1 MNSEYKPLL
10 GKNILLG
17 ISGGIAAYKC
27 AELTRRL
34 IDQGAS
40 VRVVITASAQAF
52 ITPLTMQAVSGHHV
66 SNSLLDS
73 DAERGMGHIEL
84 GKWADL
90 VLIAPAT
97 ANIIAKITTGIADD
111 LLSTLCLAT
120 PSPIVISPAMN
131 VQMYQ
136 APATQANLK
145 TLESRGLLIWG
156 PGEGEQACGD
166 MGKGRMLDPNVLVR
180 YAVNFLAEKT
190 PLLKDVRITITAGPT
205 QEALD
210 PVRYISNHSSGKMG
224 FSLADEAQKMGAIV
238 TLISGPV
245 HLETPQN
252 VTRLDV
258 LSAQQMHQ
266 ASLEN
271 AQSSDL
277 FIACA
282 AVADYRPEV
291 VASQKMKKH
300 QHIDDLTIK
309 LVKNPDIIADVATST
324 HRPFCVGFAAETQNV
339 EAYALKKL
347 NAKNLDLIAANDV
360 SKAGQGF
367 NSDQNSLTVYSA
379 NDKTTISLAS
389 KSVVAAQLLSLI
401 ATKFNERNK

>member
-271 AQSSDL
+271 AQSS
-277 FIACA
+277 
-282 AVADYRPEV
+282 
-291 VASQKMKKH
+291 
-300 QHIDDLTIK
+300 
-309 LVKNPDIIADVATST
+309 
-324 HRPFCVGFAAETQNV
+324 
-339 EAYALKKL
+339 
-347 NAKNLDLIAANDV
+347 
-360 SKAGQGF
+360 
-367 NSDQNSLTVYSA
+367 
-379 NDKTTISLAS
+379 
-389 KSVVAAQLLSLI
+389 
-401 ATKFNERNK
+401 